1 MKSLFY
7 KLTGKSLFPI
17 SYLSSQLGMTGLMVA
32 LGLFG
37 QAKLAADVGIV
48 QAAALALFFGFS
60 GNARSVIFK
69 THDSATIRSYL
80 VARLT
85 LIVPLGAVA
94 FYLGSVPGGVS
105 WLLSVLLIL
114 RKSVE
119 WLGELHLSQAERDQD
134 KKFCQVHLLLQS
146 GLLVLAV
153 GAAALDSSW
162 FLPALA
168 AWAIIPII
176 PSLGFLWSILATSDR
191 AKLSST
197 LLLPHLGSSAVTGI
211 GVYVFRLILLL
222 LVGREDG
229 GTLFTAFAIGGLL
242 GSVFSFGFGPSMVLN
257 EQRTGQMEMSQ
268 KFRWVL
274 LAVTLSGIAL
284 TAATILSAPGVTYFG
299 QGLLFWQ
306 ALGFSLLGSV
316 VMVFAQ
322 RQRLRDLQHGTQD
335 DVFAPD
341 VLVNIIIVIFIPT
354 VFFVF
359 GLPGMTW
366 LYLFNACVGFVFY
379 WMTDV
384 DRAEKI
390 IRSEHRNL
398 LRALIAFFIVVP
410 VFVTMESGL
419 FRSSDFLYDSGRILA
434 RLPIPLSVVAC
445 YIGIALLGNYRR
457 ANLALAAIFST
468 FVLMVFTTVS
478 TTFETQSSERE
489 KLYLLL
495 QYILPMFALVLGMMF
510 EDLRKNRK
518 IFEKVALLVIAMI
531 VPAQL
536 MVTWQQQRIFLS
548 PHLYLFSIY
557 QHLQYVP
564 LIFTA
569 CYVFA
574 LFSLWSDRRWRILI
588 AITTPLLGVY
598 VTASGSMAA
607 LGLGLAGAFAF
618 LGSFFGA
625 RHKMRG
631 AIVASLVPLLFA
643 GSFAFY
649 NFYVSTAARVENG
662 LWKGWERF
670 PSGIINPASEL
681 TPSAQPT
688 VTEAAY
694 PLNVGKWG
702 MYSQKICSSGVS
714 NVGQRFEIWNH
725 YARAILQNP
734 RTFLLGKDQPPERD
748 MWTSAHNFYLDFTYN
763 FGVLSILPILALLA
777 WMGYLVFTN
786 RADVYES
793 RELFGLCFVV
803 FALLLFENNM
813 KVGLRMPYSGIIT
826 FFLWGLLLA
835 RLNSFAAK
843 VPILRVMDEEK
854 RLS

>member
-1 MKSLFY
+1 MFF

-69 THDSATIRSYL
+69 SQDSARIRSYL
-80 VARLT
+80 VARLI

-176 PSLGFLWSILATSDR
+176 PSLSFLWSILVTSDR

-222 LVGREDG
+222 LVGREDA

-257 EQRTGQMEMSQ
+257 EQRTGQKEMSQ
-268 KFRWVL
+268 KFRRVL
-274 LAVTLSGIAL
+274 FAVTLSGIAL

-384 DRAEKI
+384 DRAAKI
-390 IRSEHRNL
+390 VRSEHRNL

-419 FRSSDFLYDSGRILA
+419 FRSAELLYDSGRILA
-434 RLPIPLSVVAC
+434 RLPIPLSVAAC
-445 YIGIALLGNYRR
+445 YLGIALLGNYRR

-510 EDLRKNRK
+510 EDLRKSRK
-518 IFEKVALLVIAMI
+518 IFEKVAVVVIALI

-536 MVTWQQQRIFLS
+536 IVTWQQQEIFLT
-548 PHLYLFSIY
+548 PYLYAFSIY

-564 LIFTA
+564 LIFVA
-569 CYVFA
+569 CYIFA
-574 LFSLWSDRRWRILI
+574 LFSLWSDARWRAILLVLAPI
-588 AITTPLLGVY
+588 LGVY
-598 VTASGSMAA
+598 AAASGSTAA
-607 LGLGLAGAFAF
+607 LGLGLLGGFALLGRSILVEPRFRAG
-618 LGSFFGA
+618 L
-625 RHKMRG
+625 
-631 AIVASLVPLLFA
+631 VVSLIPLLFI
-643 GSFAFY
+643 GSFAAY
-649 NFYVSTAARVENG
+649 ALSLCAAAKTENG
-662 LWKGWERF
+662 CFAEGSRF
-670 PSGIINPASEL
+670 PSGITNPTKKSTPAPALAIAENNCPIDAGKRGISSEEI
-681 TPSAQPT
+681 PVMGISNFAQR
-688 VTEAAY
+688 
-694 PLNVGKWG
+694 L
-702 MYSQKICSSGVS
+702 
-714 NVGQRFEIWNH
+714 EIWSH
-725 YARAILQNP
+725 YAAAIMQSP
-734 RTFLLGKDQPPERD
+734 RTFLLGKNQPPEREA
-748 MWTSAHNFYLDFTYN
+748 WTSAHNFYLDFTYN

-777 WMGYLVFTN
+777 WTAYLVFTN

-793 RELFGLCFVV
+793 RAHFGLCFVV

-835 RLNSFAAK
+835 RLNSFAHE
-843 VPILRVMDEEK
+843 VPILPVIDKEK